1 MSENYIHPYLDAIL
15 MPLEVI
21 LHPQW
26 EDRRISQRCNS
37 ANDHCLVF
45 KYLSVMVS
53 PVVVIVCC
61 EALQGGDSVV
71 SKVTHGC

>member
-21 LHPQW
+21 LHPLW
-26 EDRRISQRCNS
+26 EDRRISPSCNS
-37 ANDHCLVF
+37 ANDHCLVM
-45 KYLSVMVS
+45 KLLSVMVG
-53 PVVVIVCC
+53 PAVVIVCYK
-61 EALQGGDSVV
+61 ALQGGVYVV